1 MLKLL
6 AVGTGGFIGA
16 ILRFVVGTWVQRNLG
31 QPGFPL
37 GTLAVN
43 MTGCLIIG
51 LLGGLTEAR
60 EILSP
65 NMRVLVLIGIL
76 GSFTTFSTFGYE
88 TLALLR
94 DGEFMLS
101 AVNITVHV
109 VVGLAAVWAGY
120 TLAHLIVH

>member
-16 ILRFVVGTWVQRNLG
+16 ILRFVAGSWVQRNLG

-60 EILSP
+60 EIFSP
-65 NMRVLVLIGIL
+65 NTRILVLVGIL

-94 DGEFMLS
+94 NGEFMLS
-101 AVNITVHV
+101 ALNISIHV
-109 VVGLAAVWAGY
+109 IVGLAAVWAGFS
-120 TLAHLIVH
+120 LAHLLLR